1 MTASGTFGYGLEFA
15 DFIDLSRLG
24 GIIVKGTTLKAQEGN
39 PYPRMAETPS
49 GMINAVGLQN
59 KGVDYFVEHIY
70 PQIKD
75 LDTRILV
82 NVSGSTID
90 DYAET
95 AGRLPCTDDTARVA
109 RERGAIVFERHDTV
123 HVGKGYVLNEM
134 LKRIKRP
141 GRKRYDAYLVLD
153 ADNILDPNF
162 ISEIEKVYSSGYEI
176 VTCYRNSKN
185 YGDNWISA
193 GYALW
198 FLREAQYLNNARMRL
213 GSSCAVSGTGFLFSD
228 GVLEAC
234 GGWNFFLLTEDIEF
248 TIDNVVRG
256 GKVGYAAG
264 AVLYDEQP
272 TSFAQS
278 WRQRMRWSKGYL
290 QVFRKYASELFSG
303 IARGSFSCYDMTMNI
318 MPAAVLTGLSVVVNI
333 GAAIAN
339 ATSGGSMAVLAV
351 SVLQTLMSLYLTLF
365 VLGAITTVTEWKN
378 IRCAAW
384 KKVLYAFTFPLFM
397 LTYVP
402 ICIASLFTK
411 VEWKPICHTRVMT
424 LEQIEEPGLR
434 AS

>member
-1 MTASGTFGYGLEFA
+1 MRT
-15 DFIDLSRLG
+15 
-24 GIIVKGTTLKAQEGN
+24 V
-39 PYPRMAETPS
+39 ET
-49 GMINAVGLQN
+49 INAVIMALFFICYSYQFYYVAVALLRRKKFTGRNEYHRIAVLIAARNEENVIGQLLDSIRAQSYPMDR
-59 KGVDYFVEHIY
+59 VDIFVGA
-70 PQIKD
+70 D
-75 LDTRILV
+75 
-82 NVSGSTID
+82 N
-90 DYAET
+90 
-95 AGRLPCTDDTARVA
+95 CTDDTAGVA
-109 RERGAIVFERHDTV
+109 RAHGATVFERFNTEQ
-123 HVGKGYVLNEM
+123 VGKGYVLSE
-134 LKRIKRP
+134 LLRRIKRP
-141 GRKRYDAYLVLD
+141 GHRHYDAYLVLD
-153 ADNILDPNF
+153 ADNVLDPNF

-228 GVLEAC
+228 EVLREC

-256 GKVGYAAG
+256 HKVGYAAG

-290 QVFRKYASELFSG
+290 QVFCKYAVQLFSG
-303 IARGSFSCYDMTMNI
+303 IAHGSFSCYDMTMNI
-318 MPAAVLTGLSVVVNI
+318 MPAAVLTGVSIAVNV
-333 GAAIAN
+333 GAAVMN
-339 ATSGGSMAVLAV
+339 VTNGGSMAALGV
-351 SVLQTLMSLYLTLF
+351 SVLQTVASLYMTLF
-365 VLGAITTVTEWKN
+365 VLGVITTVTEWKN

-384 KKVLYAFTFPLFM
+384 KKALYTFTFPVFM

-402 ICIASLFTK
+402 ICIVSLFAR
-411 VEWKPICHTRVMT
+411 VEWKPILHDKVMT
-424 LEQIEEPGLR
+424 LEQIESSGLR